1 MAQRIVYRL
10 EDDLDNTEAAET
22 IVFGLDSVSYEI
34 DLSDEN
40 AAKLRD
46 LLAPYVAA
54 GRRVGGKRKVG
65 GRRRAGGNNSATE
78 IRAWATE
85 NGYTVSS
92 RGRVPAEIREAYERA
107 DRRAS
112 EYERRFL
119 ALQPKPEPVAK
130 PDIFEKPDEFVR
142 SNIEEV
148 VTPLQQQFSSFIET
162 VSRKDAIREHG
173 QERVTEAFSALD
185 QAAKSGDP
193 QAQAIVQSVKQS
205 MDPYGDIVNWY
216 RGAEASRD
224 PDAFFQRRLEEAL
237 KDDKFKGELL
247 TKLQPPSEEQPK
259 SVFNLPPRSI
269 GKLPAARSAS
279 DDVGSMNDASLFE
292 HAMR

>member
-1 MAQRIVYRL
+1 MA
-10 EDDLDNTEAAET
+10 ELD
-22 IVFGLDSVSYEI
+22 EI
-34 DLSDEN
+34 SNEELF
-40 AAKLRD
+40 
-46 LLAPYVAA
+46 
-54 GRRVGGKRKVG
+54 
-65 GRRRAGGNNSATE
+65 NSALNDEQPEVIKQIAEAEGDTRSRDEQGRFVAKTGEPEPKTE
-78 IRAWATE
+78 PEQAK
-85 NGYTVSS
+85 
-92 RGRVPAEIREAYERA
+92 PAEVKEPAESPGMRQLREAYERA
-107 DRRAS
+107 ERRAS

-224 PDAFFQRRLEEAL
+224 PDAFFQRRLDEAL
-237 KDDKFKGELL
+237 KDEKFKGELL
-247 TKLQPPSEEQPK
+247 TKLQPAPEEKPTT
-259 SVFNLPPRSI
+259 VFKLPPSI
-269 GKLPAARSAS
+269 GRVPPARSAS
-279 DDVGSMNDASLFE
+279 DEVGDMSDSSLFA

>member
-85 NGYTVSS
+85 TGYTVSS

-107 DRRAS
+107 
-112 EYERRFL
+112 
-119 ALQPKPEPVAK
+119 
-130 PDIFEKPDEFVR
+130 
-142 SNIEEV
+142 
-148 VTPLQQQFSSFIET
+148 
-162 VSRKDAIREHG
+162 
-173 QERVTEAFSALD
+173 
-185 QAAKSGDP
+185 
-193 QAQAIVQSVKQS
+193 
-205 MDPYGDIVNWY
+205 
-216 RGAEASRD
+216 
-224 PDAFFQRRLEEAL
+224 
-237 KDDKFKGELL
+237 
-247 TKLQPPSEEQPK
+247 
-259 SVFNLPPRSI
+259 
-269 GKLPAARSAS
+269 
-279 DDVGSMNDASLFE
+279 
-292 HAMR
+292 HA

>member
-1 MAQRIVYRL
+1 MA
-10 EDDLDNTEAAET
+10 ELD
-22 IVFGLDSVSYEI
+22 EI
-34 DLSDEN
+34 SNEELF
-40 AAKLRD
+40 
-46 LLAPYVAA
+46 
-54 GRRVGGKRKVG
+54 
-65 GRRRAGGNNSATE
+65 NSALDDEQPEVIEQIAEGEGDT
-78 IRAWATE
+78 R
-85 NGYTVSS
+85 S
-92 RGRVPAEIREAYERA
+92 RDEQGRFIAKTGEPEPTPEPEQAKPAEVKEPAESSGMRQLREAYERA